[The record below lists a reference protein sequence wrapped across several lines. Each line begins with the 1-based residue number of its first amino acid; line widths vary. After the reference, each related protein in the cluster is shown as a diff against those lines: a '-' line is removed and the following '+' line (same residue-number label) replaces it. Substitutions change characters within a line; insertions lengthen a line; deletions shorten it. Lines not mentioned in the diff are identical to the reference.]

1 VTSLGFGVYGNTL
14 KYLEIN
20 NNQFDYLNI
29 MIAGS
34 FSGFIL
40 SPVKNPF
47 EVIRIQ
53 LQTHCKTEI
62 KGPRLC
68 IEELIKTKGY
78 IGFFK
83 GLDALLLRDS
93 VSFGKFV

>member
-1 VTSLGFGVYGNTL
+1 MTSLGFGVYGNTL

-53 LQTHCKTEI
+53 LQTHC
-62 KGPRLC
+62 
-68 IEELIKTKGY
+68 
-78 IGFFK
+78 
-83 GLDALLLRDS
+83 
-93 VSFGKFV
+93 

>member
-1 VTSLGFGVYGNTL
+1 
-14 KYLEIN
+14 
-20 NNQFDYLNI
+20 

-62 KGPRLC
+62 KGPVFEFFRRKGKSMD
-68 IEELIKTKGY
+68 ISNQFIIDLISG
-78 IGFFK
+78 
-83 GLDALLLRDS
+83 GLAGS
-93 VSFGKFV
+93 TSWFHYKFLNII